1 MWRNHLILGQ
11 PAPPPSKKQK
21 LDSTEKKG
29 VINYTMSTS
38 VNVLSSNLG
47 QVGVRGYVMNGQQT

>member
-1 MWRNHLILGQ
+1 MWRFGIG
-11 PAPPPSKKQK
+11 AARPPPPLRNKSLIVQ
-21 LDSTEKKG
+21 KKG

-47 QVGVRGYVMNGQQT
+47 QVGVRGYVMKGQQT